1 MSSLVKAKRPE
12 YIYVND
18 PINEEP
24 EIRHDDKGT
33 MILDIEKDIVVPTK
47 PKDRRSRAQ
56 TVIRDRPDTGFLR
69 VSVREPKQ

>member
-24 EIRHDDKGT
+24 EIRPDDKGT

-47 PKDRRSRAQ
+47 PKDRRSRA
-56 TVIRDRPDTGFLR
+56 
-69 VSVREPKQ
+69 